1 MNLDKLIDSFEK
13 TENFYREE
21 LSTEKILFIHDSCV
35 RQRGQVYEFH
45 DTEYSMLKSLL
56 DKTDLPDNSYQFTA
70 AIKEVGLTEDEATTD
85 DLHKNRPLIEEDIQ
99 AIDPDLIFV
108 LGNLAMKTVIKKSG
122 LGNKRGK
129 EYHLEIDGKDYPV
142 IPVYHP
148 FTIYSE
154 PSTRGLFV
162 QDINNAYGKF
172 ILNNNKLANS
182 PYILCGTVQ
191 QAIDCITDA
200 LLKDVVA
207 VDLETTGLDYKKDKI
222 TTIGVSTGEGQA
234 FIIPIIHR
242 ESPFTEDELS
252 EINTH
257 IKLLMASNVNKVF
270 HNCKFD
276 LKFLRNWGVE
286 AFNNIDDTQMM
297 HSLVDENMPHGLM
310 DLVKQ
315 YFPKELEQF

>member
-21 LSTEKILFIHDSCV
+21 LNNEKILFIHDSCV
-35 RQRGQVYEFH
+35 MQRGQVYEFT
-45 DTEYSMLKSLL
+45 DNEYSMLKSLL

-70 AIKEVGLTEDEATTD
+70 AIKEVGLTEDEATTE
-85 DLHKNRPLIEEDIQ
+85 DLHNNRPLIEEDIK

-108 LGNLAMKTVIKKSG
+108 LGNLAMKTVLKKSG

-142 IPVYHP
+142 VPIYHP

-162 QDINNAYGKF
+162 QDVNNAYGKF

-182 PYILCGTVQ
+182 PYILCASVQ
-191 QAIDCITDA
+191 QVIDCITKA
-200 LLKDVVA
+200 LKKDVVS

-222 TTIGVSTGEGQA
+222 TTIGVATDEGEA
-234 FIIPIIHR
+234 FVIPVHHR
-242 ESPFTEDELS
+242 ESPFTESELS
-252 EINTH
+252 D
-257 IKLLMASNVNKVF
+257 IKSHVQLLMASDVNKVF

-276 LKFLRNWGVE
+276 LKFLRNWGIDTF
-286 AFNNIDDTQMM
+286 ASIDDTQMM